1 MASESLTLVVN
12 PGSASRKYA
21 LFCNG
26 YEWANILF
34 EFVDGR
40 IVGKIEHAGQQQS
53 RTYDDADLSN
63 VSSYVLPL
71 LRDCSVINHDDVIS
85 VIGIRLVAPSSR
97 FMQDELITDEIE
109 KVLMDLQLVAPLHI
123 TTVLSEIKQLKI
135 TFPSVPI
142 VAVSDSAFHATKYPW
157 AWDYGIDTELSDRL
171 SIKRFGYHGISVG
184 SVVRS
189 LTENNM
195 LSPKTIVCHLGS
207 GSSVTAVVD
216 GKSVDTTMGY
226 SPLEGLVMASR
237 SGSMDISAALAIKR
251 DLKLSDD
258 GIEQYLNK
266 QSGLLGVSGSSNDI
280 RQLISYED
288 NGDQRASLA
297 LKLFV
302 YHIQLA
308 IGQMA
313 ASMNGADCLV
323 FTATVGERSQIIRH
337 RILENLGYLGFDCDN
352 NLNAQTFE
360 PKTATYVNTESSKP
374 IIVISTDEAV
384 EIARRAEQYLSGR

>member
-1 MASESLTLVVN
+1 MALESLTLVVN
-12 PGSASRKYA
+12 PGSASHKYA
-21 LFCNG
+21 LFCG
-26 YEWANILF
+26 GWQWANILF

-53 RTYDDADLSN
+53 KTYDDTDLSN
-63 VSSYVLPL
+63 VSGYVLPL
-71 LRDCSVINHDDVIS
+71 LRECGVINHDDTIS
-85 VIGIRLVAPSSR
+85 VIGIRLVAPSNR
-97 FMQDELITDEIE
+97 FMQDGLITDEII
-109 KVLMDLQLVAPLHI
+109 KLLQDLQLVAPLHI

-135 TFPSVPI
+135 TFPNVPI

-157 AWDYGIDTELSDRL
+157 AWDYGIDTELADRL

-189 LTENNM
+189 LSENNM
-195 LSPKTIVCHLGS
+195 LSPKIIVCHLGS

-251 DLKLSDD
+251 DLKMSDNE
-258 GIEQYLNK
+258 IEQYLNK
-266 QSGLLGVSGSSNDI
+266 QSGLLGVSGTSNDI

-337 RILENLGYLGFDCDN
+337 RILENLGYLGFYCDN
-352 NLNAQTFE
+352 NLNAETFE
-360 PKTATYVNTESSKP
+360 PKTATYVNAESSKR

-384 EIARRAEQYLSGR
+384 EIARRAEKYMQG

>member
-21 LFCNG
+21 LFCG
-26 YEWANILF
+26 GWQWANILF

-40 IVGKIEHAGQQQS
+40 VVGKIEHAGQQQS
-53 RTYDDADLSN
+53 KTYDDTDLSN
-63 VSSYVLPL
+63 VSGYVLPL
-71 LRDCSVINHDDVIS
+71 LRECNVINHDDTIS

-97 FMQDELITDEIE
+97 FMQDELITDETV
-109 KVLMDLQLVAPLHI
+109 KLLQDLQLVAPLHV

-135 TFPSVPI
+135 TFPAVPI

-189 LTENNM
+189 LAENNM
-195 LSPKTIVCHLGS
+195 LSSKTIVCHLGS

-337 RILENLGYLGFDCDN
+337 RILENLGYLGFYCDN
-352 NLNAQTFE
+352 NLNAETFE
-360 PKTATYVNTESSKP
+360 PKTATYVNAESSKP

-384 EIARRAEQYLSGR
+384 EIARRAEQYIRG